1 LGDPRDE
8 KNPYKSCPIPSLRVK
23 VRANLT
29 KSQFRWGTNMRP
41 KIQKKKNSEAN
52 KQKKTEDLWTDQPQQ
67 QIDY

>member
-1 LGDPRDE
+1 
-8 KNPYKSCPIPSLRVK
+8 
-23 VRANLT
+23 
-29 KSQFRWGTNMRP
+29 MRP